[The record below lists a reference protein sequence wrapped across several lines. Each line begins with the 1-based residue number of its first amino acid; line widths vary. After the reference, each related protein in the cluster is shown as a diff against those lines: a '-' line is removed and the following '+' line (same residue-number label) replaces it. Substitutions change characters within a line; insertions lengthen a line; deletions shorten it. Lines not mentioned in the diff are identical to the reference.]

1 MRRRM
6 SPALPALVV
15 RWLTGSSRHR
25 LMALCAMAC
34 VCGSTALAAASV
46 FRPLSGS
53 PFAIGLSPVQVRFGP
68 TGRMLAVSGWRAVRN
83 NVVTRWEAALFSFTG
98 GTAPQKLPGALMAG
112 SRGLWFGPFA
122 PDGKFVVVYDSPNR
136 PPTGVAT
143 YAVGPTGL
151 GAKVSEHRFPKGSIP
166 TDAHFSADGR
176 LLAIADAGA
185 ASPKGVTGPGTAYP
199 DLWMFAVGSG
209 GSLRNVPGSP
219 FLIRTQPPTSG
230 NVDAVA
236 FSPGEKLLAVADD
249 SDNRVLIYRV
259 SPSGALG
266 MQPLSSHTTLPGPA
280 SLSFSP
286 NGKLLAVAD
295 SGAGAV
301 SVFSVS
307 GKGELTRTRS
317 SPLFSGAIGPT
328 EVAFSPSGKQFAV
341 ANEGG
346 RVGVFSVLDGGRV
359 RRVAL
364 LNYPGADSLSYNP
377 GGTVLA
383 VAGGKRLA
391 FFNAL
396 SLPCMSVAARCRLER
411 GHRSVL

>member
-1 MRRRM
+1 M

-15 RWLTGSSRHR
+15 PWLTRPSRQR
-25 LMALCAMAC
+25 LLALCAMAC
-34 VCGSTALAAASV
+34 VFGSTALAAASV

-53 PFAIGLSPVQVRFGP
+53 PFAIGLSPVEVRFGP
-68 TGRMLAVSGWRAVRN
+68 TGRMLAVSGWSAVRN
-83 NVVTRWEAALFSFTG
+83 NVVTRWEAALFSFTR

-166 TDAHFSADGR
+166 NDAHFSPDGKF
-176 LLAIADAGA
+176 LAVADAGA
-185 ASPKGVTGPGTAYP
+185 ASPEGVAGPGTAYP
-199 DLWMFAVGSG
+199 AVWMFAVGSG
-209 GSLRNVPGSP
+209 GSLRNVGGSP
-219 FLIRTQPPTSG
+219 FLIRTQPSSS

-236 FSPGEKLLAVADD
+236 FSPDGKLLAVADG
-249 SDNRVLIYRV
+249 SDNRLLIYSV

-266 MQPLSSHTTLPGPA
+266 LQPLSSHQTLPGPA

-295 SGAGAV
+295 GGAGAV
-301 SVFSVS
+301 SVFSVG
-307 GKGELTRTRS
+307 GKGKLTRTRS

-346 RVGVFSVLDGGRV
+346 RVGVFSVLDGGRA

-364 LNYPGADSLSYNP
+364 LEYPGADSVSYNP
-377 GGTVLA
+377 GGTLLA

-391 FFNAL
+391 VF
-396 SLPCMSVAARCRLER
+396 STR
-411 GHRSVL
+411 